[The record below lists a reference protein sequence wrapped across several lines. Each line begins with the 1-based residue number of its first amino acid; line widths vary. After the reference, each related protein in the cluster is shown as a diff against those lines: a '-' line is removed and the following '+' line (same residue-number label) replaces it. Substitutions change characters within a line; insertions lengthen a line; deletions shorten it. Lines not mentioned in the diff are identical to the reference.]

1 MADFLR
7 AGAVVMLV
15 VMTAGVLLSGCTTT
29 PSTAGTP
36 TIAIS
41 SPQNG
46 EAVPAGNVT
55 VTVRVTN
62 FSIVDKQGQA
72 SVAGQGHLHFYMDV
86 TPPSDPS
93 KPAIPTD
100 PNAAWAHVSGT
111 TYTFTNVTPGSHTI
125 SVQLVNNDHT
135 PISPITTASVTVTV
149 SGPAATPSVMIVSP
163 QNGATVSA
171 GNVTVTAMVS
181 NFTVVD
187 KQGQNS
193 VAGQGHLHFYMD
205 VSPLPSTPGQPAIPT
220 DPNAA
225 WVHVSGT
232 TYTFTNVTAGQ
243 HTFAVQLANNDH
255 TPVIPIVTDSVTVT
269 ATGSSATTQPATT
282 GAATTS
288 TTIATTT
295 TTSSSGGSSGY

>member
-1 MADFLR
+1 
-7 AGAVVMLV
+7 MLV

-72 SVAGQGHLHFYMDV
+72 SVAGQGHVHFYMDV
-86 TPPSDPS
+86 NPLPSDPS
-93 KPAIPTD
+93 RPAIPTD
-100 PNAAWAHVSGT
+100 PNAAWAHASGT
-111 TYTFTNVTPGSHTI
+111 TYTFTNVTPGTHTFA
-125 SVQLVNNDHT
+125 VQLANNDHT
-135 PISPITTASVTVTV
+135 PVSPITTASITVIV
-149 SGPAATPSVMIVSP
+149 SGPAAAPSVMIVSP

-187 KQGQNS
+187 KQGQAS

-205 VSPLPSTPGQPAIPT
+205 VSPLPSTPGQPAIP
-220 DPNAA
+220 PNAGA
-225 WVHVSGT
+225 VWAHVSGT

-243 HTFAVQLANNDH
+243 HTFSVQLANNDH

-269 ATGSSATTQPATT
+269 ASGSSTTQVSTTGGTTT
-282 GAATTS
+282 GATTTS

-295 TTSSSGGSSGY
+295 TSSLSGGSSGY